1 MPAQAFSDKSTVL
14 MLLTGA
20 GLTTTTGE
28 DQSEEVLPPEPQT
41 SSMFVART
49 MWQMTE
55 RTMRCNR

>member
-28 DQSEEVLPPEPQT
+28 DKL
-41 SSMFVART
+41 
-49 MWQMTE
+49 E
-55 RTMRCNR
+55 RSYHPNPNILNVCGQN

>member
-28 DQSEEVLPPEPQT
+28 DQSEEVPPPESQT

-49 MWQMTE
+49 MRQMTE
-55 RTMRCNR
+55 RTVRCNR